1 MTTTNDYTPPA
12 RASGPS
18 LLVHAFIFAADH
30 LLLMR
35 RGEPPYIG
43 KWSTPGGFVESHE
56 SAENAVMREV
66 SEEVGL
72 QLPIEKLLPMATVSV
87 ECMNQLY
94 IMFLVRLER
103 LEALTPRAPEALDA
117 RWYPRNAFPLRDIW
131 EPFER
136 FDMAALF
143 DRVSRRRFEYY
154 QRTDGFIRVIS
165 GDEEITYL
173 RREPLPLECAPKGEI
188 K

>member
-1 MTTTNDYTPPA
+1 MITKNNGSPSAAA
-12 RASGPS
+12 RGPS

-35 RGEPPYIG
+35 RGEPPYVG

-56 SAENAVMREV
+56 SAENAVIREV

-72 QLPIEKLLPMATVSV
+72 RLPIEKLLPMATVSV
-87 ECMNQLY
+87 ECMNQVY

-103 LEALTPRAPEALDA
+103 LETLTPHAPEALDA
-117 RWYPRNAFPLRDIW
+117 KWYPRHAFPLRDIW

-143 DRVSRRRFEYY
+143 DRVKRRRFEYY
-154 QRTDGFIRVIS
+154 QRTDGFVRVIS
-165 GDEEITYL
+165 GAEEITYL
-173 RREPLPLECAPKGEI
+173 RREPHQLGCA
-188 K
+188 